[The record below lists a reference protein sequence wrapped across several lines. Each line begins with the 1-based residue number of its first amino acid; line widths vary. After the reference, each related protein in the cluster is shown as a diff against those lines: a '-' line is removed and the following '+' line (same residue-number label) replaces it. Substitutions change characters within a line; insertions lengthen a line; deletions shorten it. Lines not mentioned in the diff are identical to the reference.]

1 MKKPLPSQAR
11 LRELLDY
18 DPLTGGLV
26 WKFGRGGEAAGSPAC
41 YRMAKY
47 LGICVDYEKYVA
59 HRVIWVWMTGEDP
72 GDMEIDHI
80 DRDPRNNRWDNLRLA
95 DVGQNRSNV
104 AARNKTGL
112 PKGVFPS
119 SAKCESYFA
128 RIQRNG
134 KKHYLGTF
142 NTPEEA
148 HEAYCQAAAHLHGE
162 FAAA

>member
-26 WKFGRGGEAAGSPAC
+26 WKSGRGGTTGIAGFDSD
-41 YRMAKY
+41 YRK
-47 LGICVDYEKYVA
+47 ITIDYEIYVE
-59 HRVIWVWMTGEDP
+59 HRIIWMWMTGEDP
-72 GDMEIDHI
+72 GEMEVDHI
-80 DRDPRNNRWDNLRLA
+80 DRDCSNNKWSNLRLA
-95 DVGQNRSNV
+95 TVSQNRSNV

-112 PKGVFPS
+112 PKGVFPN
-119 SAKCESYFA
+119 KTGYFA

-134 KKHYLGTF
+134 KKHYLGNF
-142 NTPEEA
+142 STPEEA
-148 HEAYCQAAAHLHGE
+148 HQAYCVAATDLHGE